1 MTATTTPATRRCSS
15 RSGDPPRCLFA
26 IRSLVRAPTV
36 KSLALQT
43 YAQDTDR
50 QSNKDGPARLS
61 TDPISYEYAD
71 GVLNDRI
78 ILVTGASDGIGKALA
93 VHIAGLGAQVVLH
106 GRNTKKL
113 ESVYDKIT
121 NLKDKPRPSIAVL
134 DLATADSAAYSSLH
148 NSIEQE
154 FGRLDGLVHNAGIL
168 GQRLSIE
175 QYDVADWQQVMHVNL
190 TAPFVLTQVLL
201 PLLRQSPDPSIIF
214 TSSGVGR
221 VGKAFWGAYSVSKFG
236 TEALSQILANENRH
250 TSLRVNC
257 VNPGP
262 VRTRMR
268 LEAYPAEDRDAL
280 KRPQEILATYVYLL
294 GPDSQGVTGKSID
307 LQ

>member
-1 MTATTTPATRRCSS
+1 M
-15 RSGDPPRCLFA
+15 
-26 IRSLVRAPTV
+26 
-36 KSLALQT
+36 
-43 YAQDTDR
+43 
-50 QSNKDGPARLS
+50 RLG
-61 TDPISYEYAD
+61 TDPISDKYAED
-71 GVLNDRI
+71 ILKDRI
-78 ILVTGASDGIGKALA
+78 VMVTGASDGIGKALA

-113 ESVYDKIT
+113 ESVYDQIT
-121 NLKDKPRPSIAVL
+121 NLQDSPRPSITVL
-134 DLATADSAAYSSLH
+134 DLATADGDAYSSLV

-175 QYDVADWQQVMHVNL
+175 QYDVAEWQQVMHVNL
-190 TAPFVLTQVLL
+190 TVPFVLTQALL

-250 TSLRVNC
+250 TPLRVNC
-257 VNPGP
+257 INPGA
-262 VRTRMR
+262 VRTKMR
-268 LEAYPAEDRDAL
+268 LAAYPAEDRDAL
-280 KRPQEILATYVYLL
+280 KRPEDILATYVYLL
-294 GPDSQGVTGKSID
+294 GPDSREVTGQSLD
-307 LQ
+307 VQ